1 MSRAENIVKTK
12 KQEKRERKRF
22 NASWM
27 KSRSEYKTRRKTGVG
42 WGQCLCK
49 KATAIGQALGAF
61 GRRRMFIDQRR
72 PLSPIEQVARM
83 KMGLIEKLKDRLGA
97 KVPRDLWHGDGHA
110 V

>member
-1 MSRAENIVKTK
+1 
-12 KQEKRERKRF
+12 
-22 NASWM
+22 
-27 KSRSEYKTRRKTGVG
+27 
-42 WGQCLCK
+42 
-49 KATAIGQALGAF
+49 LGAF